1 MESSVEEQHKPADRS
16 QILKPAAGTPRK
28 RARNRRPWFRRLLI
42 LAVLAGLWAGW
53 PVLCRRQAASAL
65 KLQQPETSLRW
76 LRWADYSG
84 LSKLDTALLR
94 CQTARRLGDTQQ
106 IRSAIA
112 ALEPLGASAR
122 QIEREQILAQAHS
135 GRMLE
140 AAPHMSRLLTDFS
153 GDNRDVSCSY
163 IVGFLR
169 AQRYREAGALIDALM
184 KDDPQNPFP
193 WYARG
198 RVYSLQ
204 QLLPKAEADF
214 RKALELSPDWTDP
227 AIELAELLQESHR
240 QRDAMPLFQKL
251 LERQQFTVRAATG
264 LADCL
269 KSVGEPQ
276 QAATVLEQ
284 TREAGQTDAAWWIAT
299 GRLHFEEGR
308 FAEAESAL
316 QRGLELQPWA
326 DDALF
331 TLAQCQ
337 RQLQQDQIAAENF
350 RRVEE
355 FRAALSKLRNLQ
367 DQITASPTDEQVR
380 MEAAELMLKY
390 QDPQDGVV
398 ALQGVLDLNP
408 GNQRAHELLADYFE
422 HLQPATEQS
431 RERAGWH
438 RSRAAALK
446 SRN

>member
-1 MESSVEEQHKPADRS
+1 
-16 QILKPAAGTPRK
+16 
-28 RARNRRPWFRRLLI
+28 
-42 LAVLAGLWAGW
+42 
-53 PVLCRRQAASAL
+53 
-65 KLQQPETSLRW
+65 
-76 LRWADYSG
+76 
-84 LSKLDTALLR
+84 
-94 CQTARRLGDTQQ
+94 
-106 IRSAIA
+106 
-112 ALEPLGASAR
+112 
-122 QIEREQILAQAHS
+122 
-135 GRMLE
+135 
-140 AAPHMSRLLTDFS
+140 
-153 GDNRDVSCSY
+153 
-163 IVGFLR
+163 
-169 AQRYREAGALIDALM
+169 M

-367 DQITASPTDEQVR
+367 DQITASPTNEQVR

-422 HLQPATEQS
+422 HLQPTTEQS

>member
-1 MESSVEEQHKPADRS
+1 
-16 QILKPAAGTPRK
+16 
-28 RARNRRPWFRRLLI
+28 
-42 LAVLAGLWAGW
+42 
-53 PVLCRRQAASAL
+53 
-65 KLQQPETSLRW
+65 
-76 LRWADYSG
+76 
-84 LSKLDTALLR
+84 
-94 CQTARRLGDTQQ
+94 
-106 IRSAIA
+106 
-112 ALEPLGASAR
+112 
-122 QIEREQILAQAHS
+122 
-135 GRMLE
+135 
-140 AAPHMSRLLTDFS
+140 
-153 GDNRDVSCSY
+153 
-163 IVGFLR
+163 
-169 AQRYREAGALIDALM
+169 
-184 KDDPQNPFP
+184 
-193 WYARG
+193 
-198 RVYSLQ
+198 
-204 QLLPKAEADF
+204 
-214 RKALELSPDWTDP
+214 
-227 AIELAELLQESHR
+227 
-240 QRDAMPLFQKL
+240 
-251 LERQQFTVRAATG
+251 
-264 LADCL
+264 
-269 KSVGEPQ
+269 
-276 QAATVLEQ
+276 
-284 TREAGQTDAAWWIAT
+284 
-299 GRLHFEEGR
+299 FEEGR